1 MRTKEQILLA
11 IDEKLELADRL
22 GFSHPAYDSIL
33 KVVDMLFNEI
43 KKIEVLKNE
52 KNN

>member
-1 MRTKEQILLA
+1 MKTKDQILSA
-11 IDEKLELADRL
+11 IDEKIALADKL

-43 KKIEVLKNE
+43 KKIEDVK
-52 KNN
+52 